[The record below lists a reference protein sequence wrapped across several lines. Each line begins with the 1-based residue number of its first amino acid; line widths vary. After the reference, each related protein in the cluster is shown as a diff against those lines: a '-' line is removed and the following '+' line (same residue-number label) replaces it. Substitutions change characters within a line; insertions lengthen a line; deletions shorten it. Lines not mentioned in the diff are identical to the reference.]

1 MALTRR
7 GFVRTAGIGAAGA
20 LTSSWIG
27 ARGRESALWS
37 IVEPTLHA
45 SRPRVIMLASNENP
59 LGPGAHVLDAV
70 KAVCGEGGR
79 APGRYSSST
88 RDLIE
93 AIAKK
98 QGVKP
103 ENVVLGCGSTQI
115 LRSATH
121 LFTAKDKP
129 LVTTSPSYEECAG
142 YAEMMGHPVRPVA
155 PDAAFRIDLDALAG
169 ASKGAGLVFYCNPNN
184 PTATYVGARATRDFF
199 AKVTHDSPETTIL
212 VDEAYFD
219 YVTDPDHDT
228 HIALAVE
235 NPRIIVARTFSKV
248 YGMAGLRM
256 GYAIGHKDTIKK
268 MSDWDGGSG
277 TGSLNVLAIHAG
289 IAAIQ
294 QDVSFTARE
303 RARNAA
309 VRDFTMKWFAD
320 RGMQPAES
328 QANFMFVN
336 IGRPA
341 RGFRDACR
349 ARGVLVARDFPP
361 FEKAHCR
368 ISFGTMDEMK
378 SAVAV
383 FSDVLGRP
391 ASMWLPSRSA
401 GRIAI

>member
-7 GFVRTAGIGAAGA
+7 GFVQTVGIGAVGA
-20 LTSSWIG
+20 LTRSCIG
-27 ARGRESALWS
+27 ARGRENALWS
-37 IVEPTLHA
+37 MVEPTLQA
-45 SRPRVIMLASNENP
+45 VEPGVIVLASNENP
-59 LGPGAHVLDAV
+59 LGPSATVMNAV
-70 KAVCGEGGR
+70 KAAFGEGGR
-79 APGRYSSST
+79 APGRYSHTSG
-88 RDLIE
+88 DLID

-129 LVTTSPSYEECAG
+129 LVGTIPTYEECAG

-155 PDAAFRIDLDALAG
+155 LDAAFKIDLGKLAD
-169 ASKGAGLVFYCNPNN
+169 ASKGAGLVFYCNPSN
-184 PTATYVGARATRDFF
+184 PTATYVGARATREFF
-199 AKVTHDSPETTIL
+199 TKITRESPETTIL

-228 HIALAVE
+228 HIPAAVE
-235 NPRIIVARTFSKV
+235 NPRIVVARTFSKA

-268 MSDWDGGSG
+268 MAEWDGGSG
-277 TGSLNVLAIHAG
+277 TSSLNVLAMQAG
-289 IAAIQ
+289 IAAIGQ
-294 QDVSFTARE
+294 EASFTANE
-303 RARNAA
+303 RARNKA

-320 RGMQPAES
+320 RGMKPAES

-341 RGFRDACR
+341 KEFRDACR
-349 ARGVLVARDFPP
+349 AKGILVARDFPP
-361 FEKAHCR
+361 FEKSHCR
-368 ISFGTMDEMK
+368 ISFGTMEEMK
-378 SAVAV
+378 KAVGV
-383 FSDVLGRP
+383 FGDAL
-391 ASMWLPSRSA
+391 AKKA
-401 GRIAI
+401 TAA